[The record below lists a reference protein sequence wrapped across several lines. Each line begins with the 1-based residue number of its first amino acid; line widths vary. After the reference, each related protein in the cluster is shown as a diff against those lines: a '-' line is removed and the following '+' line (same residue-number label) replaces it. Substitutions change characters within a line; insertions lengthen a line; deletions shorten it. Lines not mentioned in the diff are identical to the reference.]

1 MTRNHITSSF
11 SAISEIPYSGPQ
23 SALAKGRSVISMN
36 NALNQPGE
44 FRIEI
49 SGWGLDNFFFAERT
63 DLHWNSDGEKYVQL
77 HRALPEG
84 AIVFIRLLASE
95 PGMGSVPVAYRAEA
109 VLPMDCN
116 GRCQMRLAQLR
127 PRLKESLAR
136 KTASNV
142 AEDSQKVCNVQ
153 EFEIELQHEEILQ

>member
-1 MTRNHITSSF
+1 MSD
-11 SAISEIPYSGPQ
+11 AI
-23 SALAKGRSVISMN
+23 
-36 NALNQPGE
+36 NQPGE

-49 SGWGLDNFFFAERT
+49 SGWGLDNSFFAERT
-63 DLHWNSDGEKYVQL
+63 DLLWTSDGEKQVQL

-95 PGMGSVPVAYRAEA
+95 PCTGSVPVAYRVEGI
-109 VLPMDCN
+109 LPMDCN

-127 PRLKESLAR
+127 PRLKESLAG

-142 AEDSQKVCNVQ
+142 TEDSRMVCNVQ